1 METVTISTM
10 LTSFGTVMTS
20 MLGIVTGNA
29 VLYTILAG
37 GLVSAAAR
45 VFKRIK
51 NAVK

>member
-1 METVTISTM
+1 METITIATM
-10 LTSFGTVMTS
+10 LQSFGTVMTS
-20 MLGIVTGNA
+20 MLEIVTGNV

-37 GLVSAAAR
+37 GLVSAAAS